1 MSVAGV
7 FVGQLRREF
16 KLLLQSREELAN
28 PLIFL
33 FLALTLFA
41 LGGGGSPEM
50 LRDFAPAIIWVLVL
64 LANLLALEGLFR
76 RDYDDGSLEM
86 LVLMAEP
93 LFLPVLAKILA
104 HWIYSGLAMTVL
116 APLAALILFLPAE
129 VLPTLLLTLL
139 VGTPA
144 LSLIGAIG
152 AALTVSLRRGGVLL
166 ALLVLPLY
174 VPVLIF
180 GAGAVVEAMAGI
192 ENMAQIY
199 WLLVITMVAL
209 TIAPFL
215 VSAALKI
222 SLEQ

>member
-93 LFLPVLAKILA
+93 LFLPVLAKIFA

>member
-1 MSVAGV
+1 MNSSGAFFGA
-7 FVGQLRREF
+7 LRREF
-16 KLLLQSREELAN
+16 KLLLHSYEELIN
-28 PLIFL
+28 PLVFL
-33 FLALTLFA
+33 FLAMMLFA
-41 LGGGGSPEM
+41 LGGGGSAET
-50 LRDFAPAIIWVLVL
+50 LREFAPAIIWVLVL

-76 RDYDDGSLEM
+76 RDYDDGSLELM
-86 LVLMAEP
+86 VLMAEP

-104 HWIYSGLAMTVL
+104 HWLYSGLAMTVL

-129 VLPTLLLTLL
+129 VLPDLLLTLL

-180 GAGAVVEAMAGI
+180 GAGSVTETMAGI

-199 WLLVITMVAL
+199 WLLVITMVSL

-215 VSAALKI
+215 TAAALKI

>member
-50 LRDFAPAIIWVLVL
+50 LRDYAPAIIVVLEL

>member
-1 MSVAGV
+1 MSATGV
-7 FVGQLRREF
+7 FTGQLRREF

-28 PLIFL
+28 PLVFL

-41 LGGGGSPEM
+41 LGGGGSPDM
-50 LRDFAPAIIWVLVL
+50 LSAFAPAIIWVLVL

-76 RDYDDGSLEM
+76 RDFDDGSLEM
-86 LVLMAEP
+86 LVLLGDP
-93 LFLPVLAKILA
+93 LFLPLLAKITA
-104 HWIYSGLAMTVL
+104 HWLYSGLAMTLL
-116 APLAALILFLPAE
+116 APLAALILFLPVE

-144 LSLIGAIG
+144 LSLIGAVG
-152 AALTVSLRRGGVLL
+152 AELTVSLRRGGVLL

-174 VPVLIF
+174 VPILIF

-199 WLLVITMVAL
+199 WLLVITMVSF
-209 TIAPFL
+209 TITPFL
-215 VSAALKI
+215 VAAALKI
-222 SLEQ
+222 SVEQ

>member
-1 MSVAGV
+1 VSSSGA

-16 KLLLQSREELAN
+16 KLLLRSYEELVN
-28 PLIFL
+28 PLVFL
-33 FLALTLFA
+33 FLAMTLFA
-41 LGGGGSPEM
+41 LGGGGSANT
-50 LRDFAPAIIWVLVL
+50 LREFAPAIIWVLVL

-76 RDYDDGSLEM
+76 RDYDDGSLELM
-86 LVLMAEP
+86 VLMAEP
-93 LFLPVLAKILA
+93 LFLPVLAKMLA
-104 HWIYSGLAMTVL
+104 HWLYSGLAMTLL
-116 APLAALILFLPAE
+116 APLAALILFLPVQ
-129 VLPTLLLTLL
+129 VLPQLLLTLL

-180 GAGAVVEAMAGI
+180 GAGSVTEAMAGI
-192 ENMAQIY
+192 QNMAQIY
-199 WLLVITMVAL
+199 WLLVITMVSL
-209 TIAPFL
+209 TVAPFL
-215 VSAALKI
+215 TAAALKI

>member
-1 MSVAGV
+1 MSGV
-7 FVGQLRREF
+7 FVGQVRREF

-41 LGGGGSPEM
+41 LGGGGSPET
-50 LRDFAPAIIWVLVL
+50 LSAFAPAIIWVLVL

-76 RDYDDGSLEM
+76 RDYDDGSLEL
-86 LVLMAEP
+86 LVLMAQP

-174 VPVLIF
+174 IPVLIF
-180 GAGAVVEAMAGI
+180 GAGAVVEAMSGI

-215 VSAALKI
+215 VAAALKI

>member
-1 MSVAGV
+1 M
-7 FVGQLRREF
+7 FTGQLQREF
-16 KLLLQSREELAN
+16 KLLLRSREELAN

-41 LGGGGSPEM
+41 LGGGGSPE
-50 LRDFAPAIIWVLVL
+50 LLSVFAPAIIWVLVL
-64 LANLLALEGLFR
+64 LANLLALEGMFR
-76 RDYDDGSLEM
+76 RDFDDGSLEM
-86 LVLMAEP
+86 LVLLAEP
-93 LFLPVLAKILA
+93 LFLPLLAKIFM
-104 HWIYSGLAMTVL
+104 HWLYSGLAMTLL

-129 VLPTLLLTLL
+129 VVPTLLLTLL

-152 AALTVSLRRGGVLL
+152 AALTVSLRKGGVLL

-180 GAGAVVEAMAGI
+180 GAGAVSEQMAGI
-192 ENMAQIY
+192 SNMAQIY
-199 WLLVITMVAL
+199 WLLVISMIAL
-209 TIAPFL
+209 TVAPFL
-215 VSAALKI
+215 VAAALRI

>member
-1 MSVAGV
+1 MSVGRV

-41 LGGGGSPEM
+41 LGGGGSPE
-50 LRDFAPAIIWVLVL
+50 LLSSFAPAIIWVLVL
-64 LANLLALEGLFR
+64 LANLLALEGMFR
-76 RDYDDGSLEM
+76 RDFDDGSLEM

-93 LFLPVLAKILA
+93 LFLPVLAKIIA
-104 HWIYSGLAMTVL
+104 HWIYSGVAMTLL

-129 VLPTLLLTLL
+129 VVPTLLLTLL

-174 VPVLIF
+174 IPVLIF
-180 GAGAVVEAMAGI
+180 GAGAVSEAMAGI

>member
-1 MSVAGV
+1 
-7 FVGQLRREF
+7 
-16 KLLLQSREELAN
+16 
-28 PLIFL
+28 
-33 FLALTLFA
+33 
-41 LGGGGSPEM
+41 
-50 LRDFAPAIIWVLVL
+50 
-64 LANLLALEGLFR
+64 
-76 RDYDDGSLEM
+76 
-86 LVLMAEP
+86 
-93 LFLPVLAKILA
+93 
-104 HWIYSGLAMTVL
+104 
-116 APLAALILFLPAE
+116 
-129 VLPTLLLTLL
+129 
-139 VGTPA
+139 
-144 LSLIGAIG
+144 
-152 AALTVSLRRGGVLL
+152 VLL

>member
-1 MSVAGV
+1 
-7 FVGQLRREF
+7 
-16 KLLLQSREELAN
+16 LQSREELAN